1 MRTVSMFVLF
11 KKQMSL
17 YYEAA
22 SFIEPSAPQT
32 NSLKS
37 RIYNAKNL
45 KSTPAQIFALV
56 SEASKWSLILKEV
69 VEKSQLLL
77 HELKVSQIIFKICNN
92 TD

>member
-1 MRTVSMFVLF
+1 
-11 KKQMSL
+11 MSL
-17 YYEAA
+17 YYEAV
-22 SFIEPSAPQT
+22 SFIESSTPQA

-56 SEASKWSLILKEV
+56 SEASKWSPILKEV

-77 HELKVSQIIFKICNN
+77 HERKVC
-92 TD
+92 